1 MREESLPSE
10 KRVAGVDGLWIC
22 WFKDEGIVC
31 LFLQPS
37 LSQGISEE
45 RMCGWSVSGEFKK
58 PRNIKSLLLKV

>member
-22 WFKDEGIVC
+22 WFKDEGIFC

-45 RMCGWSVSGEFKK
+45 RICVCGVGVGNS
-58 PRNIKSLLLKV
+58 KSQKQKTLLLKV